1 MNSGSRNPAG
11 LGRARFDFGVSVGAS
26 QAASPPR
33 AASARCDDVTTLP
46 PARHAAFDTPALQGA
61 SQTRRALFLFFRRAA
76 FAAFAAIGLLAA
88 AHPASAAPLRVAV
101 VTDGPADRAVFSID
115 KIARQATEIGGADVE
130 IRFPTDKRFAGD
142 WSLTGANAALQRAL
156 ADPQV
161 DAVVTLGML
170 VSHEAAHRVSL
181 PKPVIAPFVA
191 DPMLQGY
198 PLATG
203 EGVSGRKNFAYMA
216 DFRGIEDDVKTF
228 HDVVRFKHLAA
239 LVDSAFMTSIPEL
252 GGKAT
257 EIESELGIKISIVLV
272 GEDLSAAV
280 AGIPADADAVYVTG
294 LQRHGD
300 ADVRALADALIA
312 RRLPSFSVLGKTEL
326 DDGLLMT
333 TGGAER
339 DSDRAARRVAL
350 MLERI
355 GRGEDPGTFE
365 VGFPAERRVAL
376 NMRTAQALGFSP
388 GFQVLLDAEQLHSE
402 APAARPR
409 LTLRDAMREAL
420 AANPALAASRA
431 RLESSADDT
440 LIARS
445 SLLPSIDLSATR
457 TQIDA
462 DRASALQAERTTT
475 ADLSLQQIV
484 YSERVWANYSIAR
497 SLHEADSQGVR
508 QDLLDTLD
516 SAASGY
522 LDVLRA
528 QSVENV
534 RRSNVENTR
543 KNLETSR
550 VREAVGVSQR
560 SDYLR
565 WVSQLAQDK
574 QSLLSAEAST
584 RQAET
589 SLARVLH
596 RGVDR
601 PFAVDAADVE
611 DPLAFVSSVR
621 VRAFFDT
628 PARWATFMDYV
639 VDQAVKQAPE
649 IAQADAVIASRQRA
663 LTSAKRAPFVPDI
676 ALVAGGSNLMSRNG
690 VGSTA
695 IPGGPDDTS
704 WNVAVQASLPL
715 FTGRRRAAELSQ
727 ARHELTASE
736 ADRASASD
744 GVAARARVALE
755 RTSASFPSI
764 ALSMEAEAAASENL
778 ASVTDAYARGAVSVT
793 DLIDAQNAALSAGLA
808 AADAKYG
815 FLLDFVAVLR
825 AMSEFELLLDPASR
839 ERWIQEVNAW
849 MAQHGAAR

>member
-1 MNSGSRNPAG
+1 VVVAVVGLVVAG
-11 LGRARFDFGVSVGAS
+11 
-26 QAASPPR
+26 
-33 AASARCDDVTTLP
+33 
-46 PARHAAFDTPALQGA
+46 HAALATPLHVG
-61 SQTRRALFLFFRRAA
+61 
-76 FAAFAAIGLLAA
+76 
-88 AHPASAAPLRVAV
+88 V

-115 KIARQATEIGGADVE
+115 KIARQAAEIGGEDVE
-130 IRFPTDKRFAGD
+130 IRFPADKRFAGD
-142 WSLTGANAALQRAL
+142 WSLTGANAALERAL

-170 VSHEAAHRVSL
+170 ASHEAAHRASL

-191 DPMLQGY
+191 DPLLQGY
-198 PLATG
+198 SLATG
-203 EGVSGRKNFAYMA
+203 TGASGRKNFAYMA

-228 HDVVRFKHLAA
+228 HDVVRFSRLAA

-252 GGKAT
+252 GGKAA

-272 GEDLSAAV
+272 GDDLSAAV
-280 AGIPADADAVYVTG
+280 AAIPADADAVYVTG

-300 ADVRALADALIA
+300 ADVRALADALMA

-355 GRGEDPGTFE
+355 GRGEDPGTFD
-365 VGFPAERRVAL
+365 VGFPAERRIAF

-388 GFQVLLDAEQLHSE
+388 GFQFLLDAEQLHAD
-402 APAARPR
+402 APAELPR
-409 LTLRDAMREAL
+409 LTLREAMREAL
-420 AANPALAASRA
+420 TANPALAASRA
-431 RLESSADDT
+431 RLDSSSDET

-445 SLLPSIDLSATR
+445 ALLPSIGLSATR

-475 ADLSLQQIV
+475 ADLELQQIV
-484 YSERVWANYSIAR
+484 YSERVWASYSIAR
-497 SLHEADSQGVR
+497 SLHEANAQGTR
-508 QDLLDTLD
+508 QDVLDTLE

-522 LDVLRA
+522 LDVLLA
-528 QSVENV
+528 QSVESV

-574 QSLLSAEAST
+574 QSLLAAEAER

-596 RGVDR
+596 RAASE
-601 PFAVDAADVE
+601 PFAADAADVE
-611 DPLAFVSSVR
+611 DPLAFVSGPR

-628 PARWATFMDYV
+628 PARWQTFMNYV
-639 VDQAVKQAPE
+639 VDQALKQAPE

-676 ALVAGGSNLMSRNG
+676 AFVAGGTSLISRNG
-690 VGSTA
+690 VGSVA

-736 ADRASASD
+736 ADRSSASD

-764 ALSMEAEAAASENL
+764 SLAIEAAAAANENL

-808 AADAKYG
+808 AANAKYR
-815 FLLDFVAVLR
+815 FLIDFVAVLR
-825 AMSEFELLLDPASR
+825 AMSEFELLLDPDSR
-839 ERWIQEVNAW
+839 ERWIQEVNEW
-849 MAQHGAAR
+849 MAQHGALKH

>member
-1 MNSGSRNPAG
+1 
-11 LGRARFDFGVSVGAS
+11 L
-26 QAASPPR
+26 
-33 AASARCDDVTTLP
+33 
-46 PARHAAFDTPALQGA
+46 
-61 SQTRRALFLFFRRAA
+61 
-76 FAAFAAIGLLAA
+76 IAA

-101 VTDGPADRAVFSID
+101 VTDGPADRAVFSSD
-115 KIARQATEIGGADVE
+115 KIARQAAEIGGEDVE
-130 IRFPTDKRFAGD
+130 IRFPADKRFAGD
-142 WSLTGANAALQRAL
+142 WSLTGANAALERAL

-170 VSHEAAHRVSL
+170 VSHEAAHRASL
-181 PKPVIAPFVA
+181 RKPVIAPFVA
-191 DPMLQGY
+191 DPLLQGY

-203 EGVSGRKNFAYMA
+203 AGASGRKNFAYMA
-216 DFRGIEDDVKTF
+216 DFRGIEDDLRTF
-228 HDVVRFKHLAA
+228 HEVVRFKHLAA

-252 GGKAT
+252 GRKAG
-257 EIESELGIKISIVLV
+257 EIEAELGIKITIVQV
-272 GEDLSAAV
+272 GDDLAA
-280 AGIPADADAVYVTG
+280 AADAIPADADAVYVTG

-355 GRGEDPGTFE
+355 GRGEDPGTFD
-365 VGFPAERRVAL
+365 VGFPAERRIAF

-388 GFQVLLDAEQLHSE
+388 GFQVLLDAEQLHAE
-402 APAARPR
+402 APAARAR

-420 AANPALAASRA
+420 AANPALAAARA

-445 SLLPSIDLSATR
+445 ALLPSLDLSATR
-457 TQIDA
+457 TQIDS

-497 SLHEADSQGVR
+497 SLHEADAQGVR

-516 SAASGY
+516 SAAAGY
-522 LDVLRA
+522 LDVLLA
-528 QSVENV
+528 QSVESV

-574 QSLLSAEAST
+574 QSLLAAEAST

-596 RGVDR
+596 RGADA

-611 DPLAFVSSVR
+611 DPLAFVSSAR

-628 PARWATFMDYV
+628 PARWETFMGYV
-639 VDQAVKQAPE
+639 VDQAVRQAPE
-649 IAQADAVIASRQRA
+649 IAQAEAVIASRQRA
-663 LTSAKRAPFVPDI
+663 LTSAKRSPFVPNI
-676 ALVAGGSNLMSRNG
+676 ALVAGGSNLMSRSG
-690 VGSTA
+690 VGATP

-704 WNVAVQASLPL
+704 WNVAVQAQLPL

-736 ADRASASD
+736 ADRVSASD
-744 GVAARARVALE
+744 GVAARARIALE

-764 ALSMEAEAAASENL
+764 ALSMEAAGAANENL

-825 AMSEFELLLDPASR
+825 AMSEFELLLDPDSR
-839 ERWIQEVNAW
+839 ERWIQEVNVW
-849 MAQHGAAR
+849 MAQHGAPGARPGR